1 MSVLNSAR
9 RRCRATLVL
18 LAAVTSTCLLGTA
31 ALVGLPGAAN
41 AAVMRTALTSET
53 SASPLASYPDCGT
66 ISLTSVT
73 WSNNKF
79 EFKIVATDLSPWLG
93 KALGSMFWYMDAP
106 DAETETGDV
115 NASPTAGARTGVLS
129 ISPVHSNQTL
139 TVEVGIFIGSN
150 AQCYSYFYL
159 PAADY

>member
-1 MSVLNSAR
+1 MSVLNRAR
-9 RRCRATLVL
+9 RRCRVTLVL

-31 ALVGLPGAAN
+31 ALVGLPGTAN
-41 AAVMRTALTSET
+41 AAVTRAALTSE
-53 SASPLASYPDCGT
+53 AARPLASYPDCGT

-73 WSNNKF
+73 WSDNKF

-139 TVEVGIFIGSN
+139 MVEVGIFLGSN